1 MSKESLNSSM
11 QAMLD
16 LKGKLNEKELELL
29 NIKNSSLRGSMEN
42 DQLNK

>member
-1 MSKESLNSSM
+1 M